1 MAPEF
6 HSGDEMAT
14 RQDNRAADSDTRT
27 RLLKAAL
34 TVFSRRDFDAA
45 SVRDIVQLAGA
56 NVSAV
61 SYHFGGK
68 EGLYLATAEFLADTL
83 LQRMN
88 PMLAQI
94 QSEGAGADPV
104 TAEILLRRLIHG
116 LLDTLLSDGIGDDA
130 AGFVLR
136 EQHQPTAAF
145 DILYQRLMLPMQ
157 QGFARLVARI
167 DPTLDDTSRRGIL
180 ITHALIGQVLAFR
193 MARSTVLRRLGQH
206 AFSATDVT
214 QIAAIISDLT
224 HDALQHDN
232 HRKPSV

>member
-1 MAPEF
+1 MAPVF
-6 HSGDEMAT
+6 HGGDAMAT
-14 RQDNRAADSDTRT
+14 THDDNAAHGDTRT
-27 RLLKAAL
+27 RLLRAAL
-34 TVFSRRDFDAA
+34 TVFGRRDFDAA

-68 EGLYLATAEFLADTL
+68 QGLYLATAEFLADTL
-83 LQRMN
+83 LERMG

-94 QSEGAGADPV
+94 RAEAASADAV
-104 TAEILLRRLIHG
+104 AAETLLRRFIHG

-136 EQHQPTAAF
+136 EQHQPSAAF

-157 QGFARLVARI
+157 QGFVRLAARI
-167 DPTLDDTSRRGIL
+167 DPTIDDTSRSGIL
-180 ITHALIGQVLAFR
+180 ITHALIGQILAFR
-193 MARSTVLRRLGQH
+193 MARSTVLRRLGQP
-206 AFSATDVT
+206 AFNTADVA

-224 HDALQHDN
+224 HDALQHDH
-232 HRKPSV
+232 HRKPTV